1 MAKYTGSYAGSWAK
15 GFASTFSQAP
25 SMIFQALQWK
35 EKKKEKEKIDKAAEE
50 FKINI
55 ANFANKID
63 ETFKDG
69 TVTQQE
75 YSDMVGFGTVLGS
88 EYLKEWEDI
97 YKNYIDMSSQEIDS
111 QLDTINFAW
120 DKWTTLG
127 MGNPESFM
135 GVLDDIGKSTKYP
148 KVKTQ
153 VDYLKNMI
161 NNRGQQP
168 EGFNSPEELLK
179 VHPGADWEFNSS
191 LKKYIVKQIT
201 GPRTAGISDYNS
213 AATYLSKF
221 VNSPLDVFNKEKAS
235 IQNKFGIDVSNIT
248 QESLREP
255 VSGGTEKPRVTS
267 LPQLEEYRTK
277 ALDADTWEDAEKVIN
292 DYTNAGYDASQI
304 GVTKEAWVNSQKEYL
319 NKTLQAIKNIVDEK
333 GLLKKGDFTQ
343 EQVGLVFDGKRTA
356 EEIYQELVKS
366 YLEYIDK
373 LQAMGIDISQFPKL
387 RTFEEYKKSDTKSRK
402 ILYPSTWG
410 SQNSIYY

>member
-75 YSDMVGFGTVLGS
+75 YSDMVGFGTILGS
-88 EYLKEWEDI
+88 EYLKEWEDL
-97 YKNYIDMSSQEIDS
+97 YKNYTDMSSQEIDS
-111 QLDTINFAW
+111 QLDTINNTF
-120 DKWTTLG
+120 DKWKTLG
-127 MGNPESFM
+127 MGDSEAFM

-153 VDYLKNMI
+153 VNYLKNMI

-201 GPRTAGISDYNS
+201 GPKILGISDYNS
-213 AATYLSKF
+213 AASYLSKF
-221 VNSPLDVFNKEKAS
+221 VNAPPETFNKVLAGL
-235 IQNKFGIDVSNIT
+235 QNKFPDIDMSDIT

-255 VSGGTEKPRVTS
+255 ETETKTRITS
-267 LPQLEEYRTK
+267 LPELEKYRDK
-277 ALDADTWEDAEKVIN
+277 ALDTNTWEDAQPIIN
-292 DYTNAGYDASQI
+292 RYIEAGYDPAEMPNKQDWIDAKLKQLDDHLEMLKEITDENGQLKGSQTFKFLS
-304 GVTKEAWVNSQKEYL
+304 GDEEETQTGEAWYK
-319 NKTLQAIKNIVDEK
+319 D
-333 GLLKKGDFTQ
+333 
-343 EQVGLVFDGKRTA
+343 
-356 EEIYQELVKS
+356 IYDAYTF
-366 YLEYIDK
+366 YLEELRK
-373 LQAMGIDISQFPKL
+373 MGVDVSKYRKIKPPGETKVGFLKGMFTPKL
-387 RTFEEYKKSDTKSRK
+387 SGGY
-402 ILYPSTWG
+402 
-410 SQNSIYY
+410 QSIYY